1 MLRDSFQEDET
12 LAKKFNTTAYYFV
25 IIACTRHLEV
35 FFFFHFEFSFK
46 YPSKTSALNFS

>member
-35 FFFFHFEFSFK
+35 FFFFI
-46 YPSKTSALNFS
+46 LNSLLNTQARLLP